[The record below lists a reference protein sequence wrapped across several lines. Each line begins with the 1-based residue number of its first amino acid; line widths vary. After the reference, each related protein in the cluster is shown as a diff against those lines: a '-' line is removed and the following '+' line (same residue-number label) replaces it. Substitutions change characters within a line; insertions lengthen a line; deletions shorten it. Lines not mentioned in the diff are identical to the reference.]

1 MEAYFSSYIHLN
13 CLSLFFPKNYSHIFI
28 FLKAK
33 QKLVRKRKD
42 KLKKESKLFRNM
54 HNTIYIYIKEK
65 IYMCMFGFRKFVVS
79 HTRNLSVISSG
90 EWDKVANN
98 SFTFTSSILSYL
110 EKNEP
115 VLGFF

>member
-1 MEAYFSSYIHLN
+1 M
-13 CLSLFFPKNYSHIFI
+13 
-28 FLKAK
+28 
-33 QKLVRKRKD
+33 
-42 KLKKESKLFRNM
+42 
-54 HNTIYIYIKEK
+54 IYIYIKEK